1 MLIFYTFFTM
11 SVALNLPKVAILLLR
26 GLEGCGV
33 SNYSRHMKGYYD
45 SVNGVCDIFALRTK
59 VGRSD
64 TSTDIDVNFFK
75 YSEKNEVIDKLN
87 SNYDVIL
94 IFSVPDTS
102 EPTEVVEGYVSEIIE
117 KIDRKKV
124 MVNHDHHAHTFKR
137 NSDFK
142 NAIESCDKVMAH
154 SLNRTNSGFIE
165 WMKKHN
171 VKMPP
176 MEKIDIFFHIPFIQ
190 HLINYE
196 KDTRKKRVIHASRA
210 VAWKRGSL
218 ILNLQ
223 KLLADRGFVAEM
235 IGFERSIAG
244 YTQLKNYEGVLE
256 WFKTTNFTKPIKG
269 PSPFSNSKLNSE
281 LMDWLDKVGQDPQY
295 MYVIG
300 SYDYHRGLKRIAES
314 AFATQPRTFEYNKLC
329 YGNTFI
335 EYQGIE
341 AALLSVPIYHRHFLD
356 NVTLPNTNIPLSQTD
371 IFLSI
376 DDDGKP
382 MAKGGPQV
390 INPVEFVDKLEEIWE
405 EDNKYFEYR
414 KKSTEFMTKYFSSKN
429 IVPNL
434 MEKIVS

>member
-1 MLIFYTFFTM
+1 M
-11 SVALNLPKVAILLLR
+11 
-26 GLEGCGV
+26 
-33 SNYSRHMKGYYD
+33 
-45 SVNGVCDIFALRTK
+45 
-59 VGRSD
+59 
-64 TSTDIDVNFFK
+64 
-75 YSEKNEVIDKLN
+75 
-87 SNYDVIL
+87 
-94 IFSVPDTS
+94 
-102 EPTEVVEGYVSEIIE
+102 VEGYVSEIIG
-117 KIDRKKV
+117 KINRKKV

-154 SLNRTNSGFIE
+154 SLNKTNSGFVE
-165 WMKKHN
+165 WMEKN
-171 VKMPP
+171 DVKTPP
-176 MEKIDIFFHIPFIQ
+176 MEKIDIFFHVPFIQ

-223 KLLADRGFVAEM
+223 KLLSDKGFVAEM

-256 WFKTTNFTKPIKG
+256 WFKTNEFIKPVKG
-269 PSPFSNSKLNSE
+269 PSPFSNSKINSQ
-281 LMDWLDKVGQDPQY
+281 LMDWLDEVGQDPQY

-356 NVTLPNTNIPLSQTD
+356 NVTLPNTQTPLSQTD

-376 DDDGKP
+376 DDDGQAL
-382 MAKGGPQV
+382 AKGGPQV
-390 INPVEFVDKLEEIWE
+390 IDPVVFVDKLEEIWE
-405 EDNKYFEYR
+405 DDAKYAEYR
-414 KKSTEFMTKYFSSKN
+414 KKSTEFMMEYFSSKS

>member
-1 MLIFYTFFTM
+1 M
-11 SVALNLPKVAILLLR
+11 SNAPKLPKVAILLLR

-45 SVNGVCDIFALRTK
+45 SVGGVCDIFALQTK

-64 TSTDIDVNFFK
+64 TSSDMDVKFFK
-75 YSEKNEVIDKLN
+75 YEDKQEVVDKVN
-87 SNYDVIL
+87 SGYDVVL

-102 EPTEVVEGYVSEIIE
+102 EPDAVTNGYVSEIIE

-137 NSDFK
+137 NADFK

-154 SLNRTNSGFIE
+154 SLNKTNSGFIE
-165 WMKKHN
+165 WMEKQN
-171 VKMPP
+171 AIIPP
-176 MEKIDIFFHIPFIQ
+176 MEKIDIFFHVPFIQ
-190 HLINYE
+190 HLINFE

-223 KLLADRGFVAEM
+223 KLLADKGFIAEM

-244 YTQLKNYEGVLE
+244 YTQLKNYEGVLD
-256 WFKTTNFTKPIKG
+256 WFKSTDFIKPIKG
-269 PSPFSNSKLNSE
+269 PSPFSNSKINSQ
-281 LMDWLDKVGQDPQY
+281 LMDWLDEVGQDPQF

-356 NVTLPNTNIPLSQTD
+356 NVTIPNTNTLLSQTD
-371 IFLSI
+371 TFISI
-376 DDDGKP
+376 DDDGRAL
-382 MAKGGPQV
+382 AKGGPQV
-390 INPVEFVDKLEEIWE
+390 LEPEKFVDLLEEIWE
-405 EDNKYFEYR
+405 DDDKYTEYR
-414 KKSTEFMTKYFSSKN
+414 KKSSDFMMKYFSSAS

-434 MEKIVS
+434 MEKIMS

>member
-1 MLIFYTFFTM
+1 M
-11 SVALNLPKVAILLLR
+11 STTLNLPKVAILLLR

-45 SVNGVCDIFALRTK
+45 SVNGTCDIFALQTK

-64 TSTDIDVNFFK
+64 TSTDMDVKFFK
-75 YSEKNEVIDKLN
+75 YSEKDEVINKVN
-87 SNYDVIL
+87 SDYDVIL

-102 EPTEVVEGYVSEIIE
+102 EPNEVVEGYVSEIVQ
-117 KIDRKKV
+117 KINRKKV

-154 SLNRTNSGFIE
+154 SLNKTNSGFIE
-165 WMKKHN
+165 WMEKNDTKI
-171 VKMPP
+171 PP
-176 MEKIDIFFHIPFIQ
+176 MEKIDIFFHVPFIQ

-223 KLLADRGFVAEM
+223 KLLAGKGFVAEM

-256 WFKTTNFTKPIKG
+256 WFKTTEFTKPIKG
-269 PSPFSNSKLNSE
+269 PSPFSNSKINSQ
-281 LMDWLDKVGQDPQY
+281 LMDWLDEVGQDPQY

-356 NVTLPNTNIPLSQTD
+356 NVTVPNTEIPLSQTD

-376 DDDGKP
+376 DDDGRAL
-382 MAKGGPQV
+382 AKGGPQV
-390 INPVEFVDKLEEIWE
+390 IDPVEFVDKLEEIWA
-405 EDNKYFEYR
+405 DDGKYAEYR
-414 KKSTEFMTKYFSSKN
+414 KKSTEFMMEYFSSKS